1 MKFVARALGAL
12 LAVLCLWGGAH
23 AQANPLTYS
32 VAASFPDGGR
42 AAGHFTFD
50 ADTGTYSNVAIFVSN
65 SATPSLDGTY
75 TFVCPSADCTGFN
88 PADANELT
96 VLLNSPPPP
105 ASDLGGQRVF
115 ELSYNSPL
123 TDAGQGVTMDAAY
136 GTCNNESCIGIDLG
150 PDAVRNDLNALVSG
164 PVVPTLTEWS
174 MAMFALLL
182 SGFAA
187 LRLRIASLRS
197 L

>member
-123 TDAGQGVTMDAAY
+123 TDAGQGVTAAADY
-136 GTCNNESCIGIDLG
+136 GTCSTSSCSGLNNGVDGIRHTSGAMVTGLG
-150 PDAVRNDLNALVSG
+150 
-164 PVVPTLTEWS
+164 VPTLTGWGVAVFS
-174 MAMFALLL
+174 LLL
-182 SGFAA
+182 AGCAV
-187 LRLRIASLRS
+187 LRLRRAASA
-197 L
+197 

>member
-1 MKFVARALGAL
+1 MTFVARALGAL
-12 LAVLCLWGGAH
+12 LVLLCLWGAAG
-23 AQANPLTYS
+23 AQAAPLRYTI
-32 VAASFPDGGR
+32 AATFPDGGS
-42 AAGHFTFD
+42 ASGSFTFD
-50 ADTGTYSNVAIFVSN
+50 ADTTTYGNVDIVISN
-65 SATPSLDGTY
+65 SATPSLDGSY
-75 TFVCPSADCTGFN
+75 TFLCPSADCFGY
-88 PADANELT
+88 PAVSAIELT
-96 VLLNSPPPP
+96 VLRNSPPS
-105 ASDLGGQRVF
+105 ADLTGQQVVQF
-115 ELSYNSPL
+115 VYNSPL

-187 LRLRIASLRS
+187 LRLRRTASA
-197 L
+197 